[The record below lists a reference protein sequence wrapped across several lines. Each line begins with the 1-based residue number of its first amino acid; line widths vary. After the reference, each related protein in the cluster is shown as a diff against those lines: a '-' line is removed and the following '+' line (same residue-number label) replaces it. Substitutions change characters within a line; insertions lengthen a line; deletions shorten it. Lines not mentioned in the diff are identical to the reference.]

1 MRRSLI
7 YSTEQLQAW
16 EQRWFDMGNS
26 DYGLMQQAAWQM
38 TAHIIQRLNQ
48 TDIANPII
56 NVWCGVGNNG
66 GDGCLIAAYLK
77 KAGYQTYI
85 LHTGAAK
92 TASAQQAKQQA
103 MQQQVPIVQTV
114 IDLPEAT
121 IDIDALF
128 GIGLSRDIH
137 GYHADLIDQFNQRKS
152 FKVAVDIPS
161 GLHGNTGTILGHAV
175 RADLT
180 LTVLGFKAGLLT
192 GQGKAYAGQVQ
203 LIDLIPKDD
212 ALHALAFLDDQKPI
226 LAKRQATGHKGT
238 YGHVL
243 VIGGDENMGGASIMT
258 AEAALAS
265 GAGKVTLLTHEKH
278 HSAALTRCPNMM
290 TLALPY
296 SGELSTQ
303 DVEKLTHGIDV
314 IVIGMGLGRHAW
326 GEKVWQ
332 SFLPLLSSDSIHSV
346 VVDADA
352 LYHLATLLTR
362 PLPEGE
368 EILPLTQPLPE
379 GEGSFLRPHWYL
391 TPHSGEAG
399 RLLGITA
406 DEVERDRIRAIY
418 ALKEKYGG
426 SWLLKGAGSLS
437 LDQDGLSICAL
448 GNAGMATAGMGDTLA
463 GMAGGLLAQ
472 LPALPLH
479 DIVALH
485 AAAGDLLAE
494 QGERGLQAPQMLDVI
509 KRVVN

>member
-48 TDIANPII
+48 IDIVNPII
-56 NVWCGVGNNG
+56 NVWCGTGNNG

-85 LHTGAAK
+85 LHTGASK
-92 TASAQQAKQQA
+92 TASAQQAKQEA
-103 MQQQVPIVQTV
+103 MQQQVPIVQAA
-114 IDLPEAT
+114 IELPEAT

-137 GYHADLIDQFNQRKS
+137 GNHADLIDQLNQRKS
-152 FKVAVDIPS
+152 IKVAVDIPS

-180 LTVLGFKAGLLT
+180 LTVLGLKAGLLT

-203 LIDLIPKDD
+203 FIDLIPKDD
-212 ALHALAFLDDQKPI
+212 ALKALASLDDQKPS
-226 LAKRQATGHKGT
+226 LPKRHATGHKGT

-243 VIGGDENMGGASIMT
+243 VIGGDENMGGAAIMT

-290 TLALPY
+290 TLTLPF
-296 SGELSTQ
+296 SGELSIQ
-303 DVEKLTHGIDV
+303 DVDKLTHGIDV

-326 GEKVWQ
+326 GKKVWQ
-332 SFLPLLSSDSIHSV
+332 SFLPLLSSDSIQSV
-346 VVDADA
+346 VIDADA
-352 LYHLATLLTR
+352 LYHLADETL
-362 PLPEGE
+362 
-368 EILPLTQPLPE
+368 IQPLLRNEAKQCLPQAQE
-379 GEGSFLRPHWYL
+379 EGSSRYANWYL

-406 DEVERDRIRAIY
+406 DEVERDRITAIY

-472 LPALPLH
+472 LPELPLH

-494 QGERGLQAPQMLDVI
+494 LGERGLQAPQMLDVI